1 MRQFTDG
8 AEATLL
14 VTEGGHIPHTSGGS
28 GAEGKKLRKFVPR
41 CCRYAESYYPPHPFF
56 FERYI
61 METKYKLLVKGV
73 GNYGADSLT
82 ELFWI
87 IFRHRCEHF
96 FKGEGFRD

>member
-1 MRQFTDG
+1 
-8 AEATLL
+8 
-14 VTEGGHIPHTSGGS
+14 
-28 GAEGKKLRKFVPR
+28 
-41 CCRYAESYYPPHPFF
+41 
-56 FERYI
+56 

-73 GNYGADSLT
+73 GNYGADSLI

>member
-1 MRQFTDG
+1 
-8 AEATLL
+8 
-14 VTEGGHIPHTSGGS
+14 
-28 GAEGKKLRKFVPR
+28 
-41 CCRYAESYYPPHPFF
+41 
-56 FERYI
+56 

>member
-56 FERYI
+56 QRLYI

>member
-1 MRQFTDG
+1 MIRQNW
-8 AEATLL
+8 LL
-14 VTEGGHIPHTSGGS
+14 EEI
-28 GAEGKKLRKFVPR
+28 E
-41 CCRYAESYYPPHPFF
+41 
-56 FERYI
+56 

>member
-1 MRQFTDG
+1 MQRVKANGSSFPDVVGTPNPTTHL
-8 AEATLL
+8 TL
-14 VTEGGHIPHTSGGS
+14 
-28 GAEGKKLRKFVPR
+28 
-41 CCRYAESYYPPHPFF
+41 FF
-56 FERYI
+56 QRLYI